1 MYAWKISTKFFW
13 FYIIDFLVFLLIFL
27 TFAFVM
33 LGMALSFK
41 KEANASSMNIKFV
54 SADIVYKDYEDKFN
68 ITTGSAQNVLFHF
81 YDENGND
88 AINSVDLAT
97 KFVKL
102 NDKNDNLIGVLTLL
116 SSIQFV
122 AALFLIFVA
131 AYQRRNPTYTFFA
144 LVGSLLKFLVTFGV
158 TYWLYFVGLILE
170 IIAVIFIINDYKKIK
185 EENYKIMHR
194 DLIYKK

>member
-1 MYAWKISTKFFW
+1 
-13 FYIIDFLVFLLIFL
+13 
-27 TFAFVM
+27 
-33 LGMALSFK
+33 
-41 KEANASSMNIKFV
+41 MNIKFLPA
-54 SADIVYKDYEDKFN
+54 SIVYKGYSDKFG
-68 ITTGSAQNVLFHF
+68 ISTGSAEKVLFQF

-88 AINSVDLAT
+88 AINSVELAT
-97 KFVKL
+97 KFVNL
-102 NDKNDNLIGVLTLL
+102 NDKNENLIGILTLL

-131 AYQRRNPTYTFFA
+131 IYQRRNPTYTFFA
-144 LVGSLLKFLVTFGV
+144 VVGSLLKFLVTFGM

-170 IIAVIFIINDYKKIK
+170 IIAVIFIIMDYKKIK

>member
-1 MYAWKISTKFFW
+1 
-13 FYIIDFLVFLLIFL
+13 
-27 TFAFVM
+27 M

-41 KEANASSMNIKFV
+41 NEAKASKMNIKFLPA
-54 SADIVYKDYEDKFN
+54 SIVYKGYSDKFG
-68 ITTGSAQNVLFHF
+68 ISTGSAEKVLFQF

-88 AINSVDLAT
+88 AINSVELAT
-97 KFVKL
+97 KFVNL
-102 NDKNDNLIGVLTLL
+102 NDKNENLIGILTLL

-131 AYQRRNPTYTFFA
+131 IYQRRNPTYTFFA
-144 LVGSLLKFLVTFGV
+144 VVGSLLKFLVTFGM

-170 IIAVIFIINDYKKIK
+170 IIAVIFIIMDYKKIK